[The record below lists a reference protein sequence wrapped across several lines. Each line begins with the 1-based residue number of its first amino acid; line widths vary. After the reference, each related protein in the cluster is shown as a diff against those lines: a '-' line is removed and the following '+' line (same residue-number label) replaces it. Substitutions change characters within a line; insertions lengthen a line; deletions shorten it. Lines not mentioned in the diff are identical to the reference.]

1 MQVTAYLTVCSIYDR
16 TCSRHEHV
24 WFLMLLVTC
33 KRDVERAAEKEAGKR
48 RGWME
53 WERLSLAWF
62 HARVT
67 GNLVWSRI
75 NAHWNRPR
83 LLCVKIVCV
92 FVESLCVCVV
102 WSVRQETTD
111 SYSIFCGNLDFTGI
125 PCASLLFLFL
135 SSLVCVSFFILTV
148 HPKIK

>member
-24 WFLMLLVTC
+24 WFLMLLVTR

-92 FVESLCVCVV
+92 LVESLCVCVWFDLWDRKQQTLTV
-102 WSVRQETTD
+102 FFVGTWTLQASPVPPSCSFSSHLLSV
-111 SYSIFCGNLDFTGI
+111 S
-125 PCASLLFLFL
+125 LFLF
-135 SSLVCVSFFILTV
+135 SLYIRR
-148 HPKIK
+148 